1 MAPPR
6 GVSQGKLELSNPPRN
21 EGKDNAAARQDW
33 LQNVMSVG
41 EQFNASLT
49 SSRDLP
55 RGISMISGRTADR
68 PNQQRSDLEDPEA
81 KRALKRSRRQH
92 L

>member
-6 GVSQGKLELSNPPRN
+6 RGVDQGTWNFQPPKN

-33 LQNVMSVG
+33 LQNVVSVG

-55 RGISMISGRTADR
+55 NGISLISGRT
-68 PNQQRSDLEDPEA
+68 S
-81 KRALKRSRRQH
+81 
-92 L
+92 